1 MRPIISLTDYNTLRT
16 LTHNR
21 QSVLET
27 KEITQLEKELDKA
40 TVINDSKLNNKI
52 VRLNSLVKIMDEV
65 SGKSSLLEIVLPAHA
80 DLKVKKISVL
90 APISI
95 ALLGFQEGD
104 SLEWQMPGGLKRIK
118 IISVKPKRR
127 DFPNS

>member
-40 TVINDSKLNNKI
+40 TVINDNKLNKNI
-52 VRLNSLVKIMDEV
+52 VRLNSLVKIKDED
-65 SGKSSLLEIVLPAHA
+65 SGKTTLLEIVLPAHA
-80 DLKVKKISVL
+80 DLKERKISIL

-95 ALLGFQEGD
+95 ALIGFKEGD
-104 SLEWQMPGGLKRIK
+104 RFEWQMPGGLKRIK
-118 IISVKPKRR
+118 IISVKSP
-127 DFPNS
+127 